1 MNAGRTTNSV
11 RYQTPTQL
19 LPLICLMRM
28 LMVQFPLA
36 DSFGRKLELEDA
48 GPFHHGIG
56 ADPGLRDSPV
66 LPSRAPRRGRLQSP
80 GESPT
85 ARANL
90 LTDGLPRFLHPVTVL
105 RKRGTLEQSRREV
118 TADRGPSR

>member
-56 ADPGLRDSPV
+56 ADPGLLASPV

-80 GESPT
+80 GESRT
-85 ARANL
+85 GRGNL
-90 LTDGLPRFLHPVTVL
+90 LKHVLARCLHAVTVL
-105 RKRGTLEQSRREV
+105 RNRGTVEQRRIELRR
-118 TADRGPSR
+118 DR